1 MDKKLNGLMEDLDKV
16 LSLIK
21 KVEES
26 TPEDVDSI
34 KEEIKLTQK
43 ELKNKYEK

>member
-1 MDKKLNGLMEDLDKV
+1 MDKKLNELMEDLDKV
-16 LSLIK
+16 LGLIK
-21 KVEES
+21 KIGES
-26 TPEDVDSI
+26 GPEDVDSI

>member
-1 MDKKLNGLMEDLDKV
+1 MEDLDKV

-34 KEEIKLTQK
+34 KEEIISTRK
-43 ELKNKYEK
+43 ELKGKYVKKDTPKTNS

>member
-1 MDKKLNGLMEDLDKV
+1 MEDLDKV

-34 KEEIKLTQK
+34 KEEIIVTRK